1 MKPLKHIAIIMDGNG
16 RWGLKKKKNRNFGH
30 KQGLNVIENI
40 INFVLDSE
48 IKILTLF
55 AFSTE
60 NWKRP
65 QKEIDYLFSLLEFF
79 LENKL
84 EKLSKKKICIKFIG
98 NKKRIK
104 KSLVKKM
111 SNAEKIT
118 QFNDKLQINIALN
131 YGSKDEI
138 INSVN
143 ILKKKKL
150 KLNIKNLEDNLYT
163 KKLPDPD
170 ILIRTGNTNRLS
182 NFMLWQIAYT
192 EIFFEKK
199 LWPDFTIND
208 LKRIISKYQKI
219 HRKFGGLNA

>member
-48 IKILTLF
+48 LKILTLF

-79 LENKL
+79 LENKI

>member
-40 INFVLDSE
+40 ISFVLDSE

-84 EKLSKKKICIKFIG
+84 EKLSKKKIRIKFIG
-98 NKKRIK
+98 NKKKIK
-104 KSLVKKM
+104 KSLLKKM

-163 KKLPDPD
+163 RKLPDPD

-208 LKRIISKYQKI
+208 LKRIISTYQKI
-219 HRKFGGLNA
+219 HRKFGGLSA

>member
-1 MKPLKHIAIIMDGNG
+1 
-16 RWGLKKKKNRNFGH
+16 
-30 KQGLNVIENI
+30 
-40 INFVLDSE
+40 
-48 IKILTLF
+48 
-55 AFSTE
+55 
-60 NWKRP
+60 
-65 QKEIDYLFSLLEFF
+65 
-79 LENKL
+79 
-84 EKLSKKKICIKFIG
+84 
-98 NKKRIK
+98 
-104 KSLVKKM
+104 M

-131 YGSKDEI
+131 YGSKDKI